1 MNGNCSTTGRNS
13 PERLPDTVQLEH
25 QWKSID
31 WKKAEAEVSRLQARI
46 AKATQEKKWNTVKRL
61 QYLLSHSYY
70 AKALAVRKV
79 TTNKGKHTPGI
90 DKELWNTPA
99 VKMRNVLILTDK
111 GYKAKPLR
119 RVFIEKPGKKKK
131 RPLGIP
137 CMYDRAMQAL
147 YALALD
153 PVSETT
159 ADEKS
164 FGFRRGRSAQDACEY
179 IFTALSRRT
188 SPEWV
193 LEGDIKGCFDHISH
207 DWLIDHI
214 PMDKSVLKQFLKAG
228 FVFQNELFPTD
239 EGTPQGGV
247 ISPILANM
255 ALDGMQKVLS
265 DRFHTNRLGK
275 IDLRFK
281 NAHKVNLVRYADD
294 FIVTAATKEI
304 AEEAKEIIRGFLC
317 TRGLELSEE
326 KTLITH
332 VDDGFDM
339 LGWTFRRFKEKLIVK
354 PSKKSVKALN
364 ASLHNTVLERGKAW
378 RQEDLIR
385 VLNRQ
390 LRGWANYHQSVCAK
404 DAFSRTDHIL
414 YEMLWRW
421 AKRRHPKK
429 NRKWITANYWYSKG
443 LRNWVF
449 STKNA
454 ELIRLGEV
462 PIIRHT
468 KVRMSANPY
477 LDSEYFIQRKFQ
489 NGMKRLSGRFKKIW
503 RNQNG
508 CCYHCARKRDEMLEL
523 YDRKL
528 SRTVLRRE
536 SGSNPAD
543 LAGTIAGGFSP
554 AGDTAEQV
562 SRQLGEQTVMT
573 GSVSRGKSDPSRSL
587 QMMGRRLMTPDELK
601 SMPKGQF
608 IVMKTGRRPMLS
620 KLRLFLDWGIT
631 FTEPYALEQH
641 AQREVKYAGSK
652 ELRRKI
658 RATRS

>member
-429 NRKWITANYWYSKG
+429 NRKWITANYWYSKV

-477 LDSEYFIQRKFQ
+477 LDSEYFIQRKIQ

-508 CCYHCARKRDEMLEL
+508 CCYHCGQPMEISDE
-523 YDRKL
+523 
-528 SRTVLRRE
+528 RE
-536 SGSNPAD
+536 IFYKIP
-543 LAGTIAGGFSP
+543 
-554 AGDTAEQV
+554 
-562 SRQLGEQTVMT
+562 
-573 GSVSRGKSDPSRSL
+573 
-587 QMMGRRLMTPDELK
+587 K
-601 SMPKGQF
+601 SMGGKDDVPNMAYVHKYCQS
-608 IVMKTGRRPMLS
+608 V
-620 KLRLFLDWGIT
+620 FL
-631 FTEPYALEQH
+631 ERCA
-641 AQREVKYAGSK
+641 
-652 ELRRKI
+652 
-658 RATRS
+658 RA

>member
-255 ALDGMQKVLS
+255 VLDGMQKVLS

-508 CCYHCARKRDEMLEL
+508 CCYHCGQPMEISDE
-523 YDRKL
+523 
-528 SRTVLRRE
+528 RE
-536 SGSNPAD
+536 IFYKIP
-543 LAGTIAGGFSP
+543 
-554 AGDTAEQV
+554 
-562 SRQLGEQTVMT
+562 
-573 GSVSRGKSDPSRSL
+573 
-587 QMMGRRLMTPDELK
+587 K
-601 SMPKGQF
+601 SMGGKDDVPNMAYVHKYCQSVF
-608 IVMKTGRRPMLS
+608 LERRA
-620 KLRLFLDWGIT
+620 K
-631 FTEPYALEQH
+631 A
-641 AQREVKYAGSK
+641 
-652 ELRRKI
+652 
-658 RATRS
+658 

>member
-159 ADEKS
+159 ADGKS

-508 CCYHCARKRDEMLEL
+508 CCYHCGQPMEISDE
-523 YDRKL
+523 
-528 SRTVLRRE
+528 RE
-536 SGSNPAD
+536 IFYKIP
-543 LAGTIAGGFSP
+543 
-554 AGDTAEQV
+554 
-562 SRQLGEQTVMT
+562 
-573 GSVSRGKSDPSRSL
+573 
-587 QMMGRRLMTPDELK
+587 K
-601 SMPKGQF
+601 SMGGKDDVPNMAYVHKYCQSVF
-608 IVMKTGRRPMLS
+608 LERRA
-620 KLRLFLDWGIT
+620 K
-631 FTEPYALEQH
+631 A
-641 AQREVKYAGSK
+641 
-652 ELRRKI
+652 
-658 RATRS
+658 

>member
-477 LDSEYFIQRKFQ
+477 LDSEYFIQRKIQ

-508 CCYHCARKRDEMLEL
+508 CCYHCGQPIEISDE
-523 YDRKL
+523 
-528 SRTVLRRE
+528 RE
-536 SGSNPAD
+536 IFYKIP
-543 LAGTIAGGFSP
+543 
-554 AGDTAEQV
+554 
-562 SRQLGEQTVMT
+562 
-573 GSVSRGKSDPSRSL
+573 
-587 QMMGRRLMTPDELK
+587 K
-601 SMPKGQF
+601 SMGGKDDVPNMAYVHKYCQS
-608 IVMKTGRRPMLS
+608 V
-620 KLRLFLDWGIT
+620 FL
-631 FTEPYALEQH
+631 ERCA
-641 AQREVKYAGSK
+641 
-652 ELRRKI
+652 
-658 RATRS
+658 RA

>member
-214 PMDKSVLKQFLKAG
+214 PMDKSVLKKFLKAG

-508 CCYHCARKRDEMLEL
+508 CCYHCGQPMEISDE
-523 YDRKL
+523 
-528 SRTVLRRE
+528 RE
-536 SGSNPAD
+536 IFYKIP
-543 LAGTIAGGFSP
+543 
-554 AGDTAEQV
+554 
-562 SRQLGEQTVMT
+562 
-573 GSVSRGKSDPSRSL
+573 
-587 QMMGRRLMTPDELK
+587 K
-601 SMPKGQF
+601 SMGGKDDVPNMAYVHKYCQSVF
-608 IVMKTGRRPMLS
+608 LERR
-620 KLRLFLDWGIT
+620 
-631 FTEPYALEQH
+631 A
-641 AQREVKYAGSK
+641 
-652 ELRRKI
+652 
-658 RATRS
+658 RA